1 VRLLTLVG
9 LSLALFVTSA
19 PTAEGAK
26 SWSSRRAAAVDYA
39 QARHGAVRFA
49 FVDNGGNLR
58 GYRAWRV
65 APSASLLKAML
76 LVSYLRRADVRVR
89 ALTDSE
95 RALLG
100 PMIRRSDNYTAGVVL
115 GRVGARRL
123 NALARRVPMR
133 HFRLRS
139 PWGLS
144 EVTAGDQ
151 ARFFYRID
159 RYVPLRH
166 RRYARRLL
174 SSIVASQRWGI
185 PPERPAGW
193 RIFFK
198 GGWGSGT
205 GRVTHQSALLERG
218 EQRISIAV
226 LTEWNP
232 SHAYGTRTIRGVA
245 ARLLETPLPPPPA
258 GPAEPAVGLGRLRA
272 AGLLP

>member
-1 VRLLTLVG
+1 VRLLTAVA
-9 LSLALFVTSA
+9 LALALLLTA
-19 PTAEGAK
+19 AAAALGQPT
-26 SWSSRRAAAVDYA
+26 SWSARRAAAVDYV
-39 QARHGAVRFA
+39 QERRGSESFA
-49 FVDNGGNLR
+49 FVDRRGVLW
-58 GYRAWRV
+58 GYRKWRV

-76 LVSYLRRADVRVR
+76 LVSYLRRADVRAR

-100 PMIRRSDNYTAGVVL
+100 PMIRRSDNYTAGIVL
-115 GRVGARRL
+115 GRVGERRL

-159 RYVPLRH
+159 RYVPVRH

-174 SSIVASQRWGI
+174 SSIVAQQRWGI
-185 PPERPAGW
+185 PPERPPGW
-193 RIFFK
+193 QIFFK

-205 GRVTHQSALLERG
+205 GRVTHQSALLENG
-218 EQRISIAV
+218 GQRISISV

-232 SHAYGTRTIRGVA
+232 SHFYGTRTIRGIA
-245 ARLLETPLPPPPA
+245 RRLLETPLPQP
-258 GPAEPAVGLGRLRA
+258 A
-272 AGLLP
+272 AGLPE